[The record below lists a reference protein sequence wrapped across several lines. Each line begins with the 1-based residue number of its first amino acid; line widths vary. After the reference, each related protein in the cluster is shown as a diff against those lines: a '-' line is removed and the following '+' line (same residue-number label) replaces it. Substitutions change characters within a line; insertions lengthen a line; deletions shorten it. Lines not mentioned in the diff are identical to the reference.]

1 MASNGEDDFNNPK
14 RHLNYEQFIEKK
26 DKQNVVVIDVRERS
40 EISETGQI
48 PGSINIP
55 CKHFA
60 YITFF
65 FFFFNVMPFY
75 SRSFTKF
82 EFTCCH

>member
-1 MASNGEDDFNNPK
+1 MYLFLLLQEANQSFWCRRMASNGEDDFNNPK

-65 FFFFNVMPFY
+65 FFF
-75 SRSFTKF
+75 
-82 EFTCCH
+82 